1 MSVVGGGVYNGSTDT
16 GVNVNMSA
24 PFDDADADV
33 AADDGWSA
41 YLDNASAEFVGFQV
55 WAICTSA
62 TSVSFS
68 PMFGS

>member
-41 YLDNASAEFVGFQV
+41 YLNNASAEFVGFQV
-55 WAICTSA
+55 WAIRTSA